1 MVNKTCMKKTLLSLS
16 IFWSIAAISQT
27 PCVDGMAGIYPCQNV
42 DLIAYM
48 PLANIGGGENTN
60 DIWGWVSPNT
70 GKEYALV
77 GCSNGTAF
85 VDISTPTS
93 PIYLGLL
100 PTHSTNSLWRDV
112 ETYNNYCFVGS
123 EAQGHGLQIMD
134 LLQLDNV
141 TNPPVTFSE
150 SAYYGEFGNSHTLT
164 IDTIAGFCY
173 AMGTNTFSGGLH
185 IVDINDPMNPTLA
198 GGYSE
203 DGYTHDG
210 YITTY
215 TGPDAQHIGHQIMVA
230 CNADALTIVDCTEK
244 SDCQML
250 STINYDELGYVH
262 QGWFT
267 KDNRYFIL
275 DDELDE
281 QELTVGTRS
290 HMFDLLDL
298 DSPVYMGFHQS
309 SNTSIDHN
317 MYVLDQFVY
326 QSNYRSG
333 VRIFDASRI
342 ADGEI
347 NSVGYFDLYPLND
360 LPQFSGTWSNYPYL
374 PSGVNLA
381 TSMYDGFFITKPNL
395 VLTPTEAVLLC
406 PPSDMSFDIT
416 INADLQFPLT
426 VTIHDGDTNIPV
438 TANTITEPGTYTI
451 AVNEPFNSVN
461 AILELNTDFGTQY
474 EFAIEIT
481 SCVSTEEIVASN
493 TAIQAYPNP
502 TEGFV
507 TLNTNKAHTIISIY
521 NIVGKQVLNSVRADR
536 NGSATIDMSQLPVGL
551 YFARIGNKTIKL
563 EKK

>member
-1 MVNKTCMKKTLLSLS
+1 MKKTLLSLS
-16 IFWSIAAISQT
+16 VFISLFANAQT
-27 PCVDGMAGIYPCQNV
+27 PCVDGMAGIYPCQHI
-42 DLIAYM
+42 DLLAHI
-48 PLANIGGGENTN
+48 PLADIGGGENTN

-85 VDISTPTS
+85 VDISTPTA

-100 PTHSTNSLWRDV
+100 PTHSVNSLWRDI
-112 ETYNNYCFVGS
+112 ETYHNYCFVGS
-123 EAQGHGLQIMD
+123 EAPGHGLQIMD

-150 SAYYGEFGNSHTLT
+150 SAYYGQFGNSHTIT

-173 AMGTNTFSGGLH
+173 AMGSNTFSGGLH
-185 IVDINDPMNPTLA
+185 IVDINDPLNPTLA
-198 GGYSE
+198 GGFSE

-215 TGPDAQHIGHQIMVA
+215 NGPDAQHVGHQIMVA
-230 CNADALTIVDCTEK
+230 SNADALTIVDCTDK

-290 HMFDLLDL
+290 HIFDLLDL
-298 DSPVYMGFHQS
+298 ENPVYLGFHQS
-309 SNTSIDHN
+309 NNTSIDHN
-317 MYVLDQFVY
+317 MYVLDQFVF

-333 VRIFDASRI
+333 VRIFDASRVSQ
-342 ADGEI
+342 GEI
-347 NSVGYFDLYPLND
+347 DPIGFFDLYPLND

-374 PSGVNLA
+374 PSGVNIA
-381 TSMYDGFFITKPNL
+381 TSMYDGFFITQPTL
-395 VLTPTEAVLLC
+395 VVVPTEPVFLC
-406 PPSDMSFDIT
+406 APNELTFDIT

-426 VTIHDGDTNIPV
+426 VTIHDGETNIPV
-438 TANTITEPGTYTI
+438 TASTIEAPGTYTI
-451 AVNEPFNSVN
+451 SVNEPFTSDD
-461 AILELNTDFGTQY
+461 ATLELNTDFGTQY
-474 EFAIEIT
+474 EFALST
-481 SCVSTEEIVASN
+481 TACVSTQEIAKTKGN
-493 TAIQAYPNP
+493 IQVYPNP
-502 TEGFV
+502 TEGYITF
-507 TLNTNKAHTIISIY
+507 NTNSPLSLILIY
-521 NIVGKQVLNSVRADR
+521 DLVGNQVVKSTRADR
-536 NGSATIDMSQLPVGL
+536 SGMATLDLSELPVGM
-551 YFARIGNKTIKL
+551 YFARIGNKTIKIQ
-563 EKK
+563 KI